1 MLIEAPYQNGDV
13 VTIKTTG
20 GEEIISRLV
29 IEENGILTVSKP
41 MTAVVHE
48 QGIGMIPYLMT
59 VSPNTN
65 VKLNRSG
72 LSVVAKTAKEIA
84 DEYTKQ
90 TSNLSLQGTL

>member
-1 MLIEAPYQNGDV
+1 MLVEAPYQNGDV
-13 VTIKTTG
+13 ITMKSTG
-20 GEEIISRLV
+20 GEEVIARLIV
-29 IEENGILTVSKP
+29 EENGILTVSKP

-48 QGIGMIPYLMT
+48 QGIGMLPYLMT

-84 DEYTKQ
+84 DEYTRQ
-90 TSNLSLQGTL
+90 TSSLSI

>member
-1 MLIEAPYQNGDV
+1 MLVEAPYQNGDV
-13 VTIKTTG
+13 ITMKSAS
-20 GEEIISRLV
+20 GEEIIARLIV
-29 IEENGILTVSKP
+29 EDNGILTVSKP

-48 QGIGMIPYLMT
+48 QGIGMLPYLMT

-84 DEYTKQ
+84 DEYTRQ
-90 TSNLSLQGTL
+90 TSSLSI

>member
-1 MLIEAPYQNGDV
+1 MLIEPPYKNGDV
-13 VTIKTTG
+13 VTVKTSG
-20 GEEIISRLV
+20 GEEIIARL
-29 IEENGILTVSKP
+29 IGEENGILTVGKP

-72 LSVVAKTAKEIA
+72 LSVVAKTAKQIA
-84 DEYTKQ
+84 DEYTRQ
-90 TSNLSLQGTL
+90 TSNLSIQGTL

>member
-1 MLIEAPYQNGDV
+1 MLVEAPYQNGDV
-13 VTIKTTG
+13 ITMKSAG
-20 GEEIISRLV
+20 GEEIIARLIV
-29 IEENGILTVSKP
+29 EDNGILTVSKP

-48 QGIGMIPYLMT
+48 QGIGMLPYLMT

-84 DEYTKQ
+84 DEYTRQ
-90 TSNLSLQGTL
+90 TSNLSII